1 MQNQKLQDLIIDSLE
16 IGMNVKLLLMAIGI
30 DEESFMVKVEYD
42 KFTSDESRKLYKV
55 IKDWRKANA
64 IF

>member
-1 MQNQKLQDLIIDSLE
+1 MTEVKLPDLILDSMEL
-16 IGMNVKLLLMAIGI
+16 GMNKKLMLLATGI
-30 DEESFMVKVEYD
+30 DEETFDHKVEYD
-42 KFTSDESRKLYKV
+42 KFDEVSARKLRRI

>member
-1 MQNQKLQDLIIDSLE
+1 MTETRLPDLILDSIEL
-16 IGMNVKLLLMAIGI
+16 GMNKKLMLLATGI
-30 DEESFMVKVEYD
+30 DEESFNHMVEYD
-42 KFTSDESRKLYKV
+42 KFDQDSARKLRRL

>member
-1 MQNQKLQDLIIDSLE
+1 MTETRLPDLILDSIEL
-16 IGMNVKLLLMAIGI
+16 GMNKKLMLLVTGI
-30 DEESFMVKVEYD
+30 DEESFNHMVEYD
-42 KFTSDESRKLYKV
+42 KFDQESARKLRRL

>member
-1 MQNQKLQDLIIDSLE
+1 MQNKKLQDLIIDSLE